1 MICDKFTK
9 STNSSSSGFCLLQ
22 SSDWL
27 MFRIDIYL
35 HINVFSNPFQ
45 FEFSLFSSENVLG
58 ELIFGTFFFPRLRL
72 TPFGMAILI
81 NYWYSFA
88 TKSIFE
94 RLLDCDFLFLFYFPF
109 FRSNLQL
116 SKLPIQIFI
125 VDAINFTKKKA
136 LYPLKAVFPIFF
148 SLFALGRP

>member
-9 STNSSSSGFCLLQ
+9 STISSSSGFCLLQ

-35 HINVFSNPFQ
+35 HINVFPNPFQ
-45 FEFSLFSSENVLG
+45 FEFSFLSPLPNFVGWIDFLDLFSS
-58 ELIFGTFFFPRLRL
+58 RLRL

-81 NYWYSFA
+81 NYQYSSA
-88 TKSIFE
+88 TKSISE

-125 VDAINFTKKKA
+125 DNAINFTKKK
-136 LYPLKAVFPIFF
+136 
-148 SLFALGRP
+148 LFIH